1 MPAVSRPEKANGWLS
16 RSQVGGGFVQAWQ
29 RPRDQDLPPSGI
41 AGYRV
46 AVNTDQ
52 SHDPCGGSSDPRVCA
67 APLTEIGIDNNSRM
81 LGSEDLVEG
90 INWVHVVA
98 VSGSGMRA
106 TEVGR
111 TPLKV
116 DLTDPDTELIGA
128 QAGWRNHAVDLE
140 VRADDELSG
149 MIDTDEYPDDNPPR
163 TVLEVGGDHYEEND
177 ADVSARVAAEGVHPI
192 SYWAR
197 DLAGNENDGVGG
209 NKPARTAEVKID
221 LTAPQA
227 AFTNGQD
234 PDDPDRLEVRAS
246 DPLSGVAGG
255 SVSYRR
261 RGAGQWTSLPTR
273 AGHAG
278 LIARADS
285 NEMESGVTYEFRA
298 VLADRAG
305 NVTVTTRHEDGSTMV
320 TTGPF
325 RSRAR
330 LADLLVDGKRN
341 AKVAYGRTMTVNGR
355 LVDSAGRAIPG
366 AAVEL
371 TEDYAHGSRRESR
384 SGSAITGVDGRF
396 SAVLPKGPSRE
407 IVAEYSGSARYLGAS
422 PARARA
428 RVRGAVGFTAP
439 KRVRAGRRATFR
451 GKVKAKGADFSRVRK
466 VGGGPGPDRKALE
479 DGRTVDPDRFQG
491 PLPAPLPL
499 RGQLHEARS
508 LPIPCSGAARARMA
522 VSAREVDGCE
532 SSSSLPDREDAVW
545 IVRTDASRLPP
556 AVFGGRVPAGR

>member
-1 MPAVSRPEKANGWLS
+1 MSRP
-16 RSQVGGGFVQAWQ
+16 WQ
-29 RPRDQDLPPSGI
+29 GPRASEIPPSGI

-52 SHDPCGGSSDPRVCA
+52 NHDPCGGAADPRVCA
-67 APLTEIGIDNNSRM
+67 APLTEIGIDSNSRM
-81 LGSEDLVEG
+81 LGSEDLAEG

-111 TPLKV
+111 TALKV

-128 QAGWRNHAVDLE
+128 QSGWRNHAVDLE
-140 VRADDELSG
+140 VRAEDELSG
-149 MIDTDEYPDDNPPR
+149 MTDTDEYPDDNPPR

-197 DLAGNENDGVGG
+197 DLAGNENDGIGG
-209 NKPARTAEVKID
+209 NAPARTAEVKID

-246 DPLSGVAGG
+246 DSLSGVAGG

-273 AGHAG
+273 AGQSG

-298 VLADRAG
+298 VVADRAG
-305 NVTVTTRHEDGSTMV
+305 NVTVTTRREDGSTMV
-320 TTGPF
+320 ATGPF

-330 LADLLVDGKRN
+330 LVDLLVDGKRN

-371 TEDYAHGSRRESR
+371 TEDYAHGSRRDTR
-384 SGSAITGVDGRF
+384 SVSTITGADGRF

-407 IVAEYSGSARYLGAS
+407 IAAEYSGSARYLGAS

-428 RVRGAVGFTAP
+428 RVRGSDRLHGAE
-439 KRVRAGRRATFR
+439 AGARRPAGDVQGEGQGQR
-451 GKVKAKGADFSRVRK
+451 GRLLPVRK

-479 DGRTVDPDRFQG
+479 DCRTVDPDRFQG

-499 RGQLHEARS
+499 RRQLHEARS
-508 LPIPCSGAARARMA
+508 LPIPCSGAARTRMA
-522 VSAREVDGCE
+522 VSAREIAVAKARRR
-532 SSSSLPDREDAVW
+532 SL
-545 IVRTDASRLPP
+545 T
-556 AVFGGRVPAGR
+556 GRMQAGS

>member
-1 MPAVSRPEKANGWLS
+1 
-16 RSQVGGGFVQAWQ
+16 
-29 RPRDQDLPPSGI
+29 
-41 AGYRV
+41 
-46 AVNTDQ
+46 
-52 SHDPCGGSSDPRVCA
+52 
-67 APLTEIGIDNNSRM
+67 
-81 LGSEDLVEG
+81 
-90 INWVHVVA
+90 
-98 VSGSGMRA
+98 MRA

-209 NKPARTAEVKID
+209 NEPARTAEVKID

-330 LADLLVDGKRN
+330 LVDLLVDGKRN

-384 SGSAITGVDGRF
+384 SVAASHRRGRPFLGSAPEGPVAGDRRRVLRQRPVPRRRARRGRGRG
-396 SAVLPKGPSRE
+396 SAARSASRRRSGCAPAGGRRSGGRSRPEGPTSPVPESRWRSR
-407 IVAEYSGSARYLGAS
+407 SGSES
-422 PARARA
+422 
-428 RVRGAVGFTAP
+428 
-439 KRVRAGRRATFR
+439 AGRR
-451 GKVKAKGADFSRVRK
+451 S
-466 VGGGPGPDRKALE
+466 
-479 DGRTVDPDRFQG
+479 DGRSRPIPGAASGSVTASWPTT
-491 PLPAPLPL
+491 
-499 RGQLHEARS
+499 RS
-508 LPIPCSGAARARMA
+508 PFATIPCSGAARARMA
-522 VSAREVDGCE
+522 VSAREVAGAKARRRSLTEGCR
-532 SSSSLPDREDAVW
+532 LDRE
-545 IVRTDASRLPP
+545 IR
-556 AVFGGRVPAGR
+556 RV